1 MGWQDGPVVDAGDAR
16 EPSHPIELDEIAHGA
31 GPDGVVWALGGPR
44 QLEANLVVLSPHGSV
59 GEHHNREVDVLVV
72 VLEGDGHLDV
82 DGVGHPLRSHCIVL
96 VPRGAARSITAGRD
110 GLRYL
115 SIHRTRNPVSIG
127 RARS

>member
-1 MGWQDGPVVDAGDAR
+1 MVDAGEAR
-16 EPSHPIELDEIAHGA
+16 EPSCPIALDEIVRGA

-72 VLEGDGHLDV
+72 VLEGEGHLHV
-82 DGVGHPLRSHCIVL
+82 DGVEHPLRSHCIAL
-96 VPRGAARSITAGRD
+96 VPRGTARSITAGHD

-115 SIHRTRNPVSIG
+115 SIHRTRNPASIG
-127 RARS
+127 RPRS